1 MNRYDND
8 PNAVFVGS
16 RICMRKDVGLNGNLF
31 GGNLLSWM
39 DEVAAIFARKET
51 SEPYVV
57 TYKFGE
63 IIFTKPIKEG
73 DLIDFYCQ
81 TIERRISSISFGIYA
96 LIGQEL
102 VFSTNAIFVAV
113 DKEGNKVSVNWLKK
127 ERV

>member
-39 DEVAAIFARKET
+39 DEIAAIFARKET

-63 IIFTKPIKEG
+63 IIFKKPVKEG
-73 DLIDFYCQ
+73 DLIDFYCH
-81 TIERRISSISFGIYA
+81 TIEKRISSIHFVIYA
-96 LIGQEL
+96 VIGQEP
-102 VFSTNAIFVAV
+102 VFSTTAIFVAV

>member
-1 MNRYDND
+1 MNRHKKD
-8 PNAVFVGS
+8 PLEVFVGS
-16 RICMRKDVGLNGNLF
+16 RICMRKDIGLNGNLF
-31 GGNLLSWM
+31 GGNLLSWI
-39 DEVAAIFARKET
+39 DEFAAIFARKET

-81 TIERRISSISFGIYA
+81 TIERRVSSINFCIYA

-102 VFSTNAIFVAV
+102 VFSTTAIFVAV

-127 ERV
+127 GRA